1 MGSKSKAPSMTPKL
15 ATKMHVKYFQRLLQ
29 IMPSDLVE
37 FDSTRLMIVY
47 FAFSGLDLLNSLNE
61 ISEEA
66 KLQAIDWIYGL
77 QVQGAGPR
85 SGFQASTTIPKEVA
99 EYQCGHLAM
108 TYTGLVT
115 LLILGDDLSRVDRDS
130 IIEGLRAC
138 QNPNGSF
145 TGMVMGC
152 ESDMRFL
159 YCACC
164 VSKILNDWSGI
175 DIPRAT
181 NYILQS
187 ISFDGGFGQ
196 GPGLES
202 HGGSTFCAVAS
213 LILMGQRKLSSEQ
226 LARLSRWCLM
236 RQDGGFQGR
245 PGKPPDTCY
254 SFWIGATLHLFG
266 IRDFSDAEQ
275 NKAFILSTQ
284 DSLIGGFAKFEN
296 TRPDP
301 LHTYLGLCGLSLL
314 KFPGVRPINPELNMS
329 ERAYEH
335 LKQIHEKWQSE

>member
-1 MGSKSKAPSMTPKL
+1 MTPKL
-15 ATKMHVKYFQRLLQ
+15 AKKMHVKYFQRLLQ

-37 FDSTRLMIVY
+37 FDSTRLMIAY
-47 FAFSGLDLLNSLNE
+47 FAFSGLDLLNSLDE
-61 ISEEA
+61 ISEEV

-77 QVQGAGPR
+77 QVQGAGVR
-85 SGFQASTTIPKEVA
+85 SGFQASTTVPKEVG
-99 EYQCGHLAM
+99 EFQYGHLAM

-115 LLILGDDLSRVDRDS
+115 LLILGDDLKRVDRDS

-138 QNPNGSF
+138 QNADGSF
-145 TGMVMGC
+145 TAAVIGC

-164 VSKILNDWSGI
+164 VSEILNDWSGV

-187 ISFDGGFGQ
+187 ISFDGGIGQ

-213 LILMGQRKLSSEQ
+213 LILMKQFLELSNIQ
-226 LARLSRWCLM
+226 LSRLRRWCLM

-245 PGKPPDTCY
+245 PGKPSDTCY
-254 SFWIGATLHLFG
+254 SFWVGATLNLL
-266 IRDFSDAEQ
+266 RVSCFSDAKQ
-275 NKAFILSTQ
+275 NKAFILNTQ
-284 DSLIGGFAKFEN
+284 DVQIGGFAKFEN

-314 KFPGVRPINPELNMS
+314 KVPEVRPINAELNIS

-335 LKQIHEKWQSE
+335 LQQIHKRWQGN